1 MNLIIFF
8 TIFNLLL
15 FFLSKKII
23 LIYNVYDYPDNKRKI
38 HKSKTSLSGGF
49 FIYLNLLAL
58 FIVYFLDN
66 TVQANFNN
74 FFGSFVNFL
83 IFFTISTIFY
93 IIGYLDDKLNFNA
106 NLKLLIFFI
115 LVMTLLSIDKGI
127 IIHFVNFSFTE
138 FTFSI
143 GRYNFIFTLI
153 CFLLFINA
161 FNMYDGINLQC
172 GLYSLYLFLIFFI
185 ITDNIQLFFPVII
198 SLMIFLYLNFKNKVF
213 LGNSGSLFLSFFIS
227 YITIKIFNN
236 NFELHSDQIFLLMI
250 LPGIDMLRLF
260 FVRIINKN
268 NPFKPD
274 SQHLHHLLL
283 NRYKYTKTI
292 LISSCLSFMPYL
304 CSFLV
309 DSYIVIILFLIIYL
323 SLIFSFQKYN

>member
-1 MNLIIFF
+1 MDLMIFF

-49 FIYLNLLAL
+49 FIYLNLLAV
-58 FIVYFLDN
+58 FTVYFFDN
-66 TVQANFNN
+66 GVQANFNN
-74 FFGSFVNFL
+74 FFGSFINFL

-93 IIGYLDDKLNFNA
+93 IIGYLDDKLNLNA

-115 LVMTLLSIDKGI
+115 LVVTLLSIDKGI
-127 IIHFVNFSFTE
+127 IVQFINFSFNE
-138 FTFSI
+138 
-143 GRYNFIFTLI
+143 FIFTLI

-185 ITDNIQLFFPVII
+185 ITDNIQLFFPIII

-227 YITIKIFNN
+227 YMTIKIYNN

-250 LPGIDMLRLF
+250 LPGVDMLRLF
-260 FVRIINKN
+260 FVRIVNKN

-274 SQHLHHLLL
+274 KQHLHHMLL
-283 NRYKYTKTI
+283 NRYKYKKTI
-292 LISSCLSFMPYL
+292 LISFCLAFLPYIS
-304 CSFLV
+304 SFLV
-309 DSYIVIILFLIIYL
+309 DSYFVVILFLIIYL
-323 SLIFSFQKYN
+323 SLIFNFQKYHR